1 MISSISIHEIADLEL
16 NEAAQYYESKVTG
29 LGFAFLSEV
38 ERVIEQIQNNPESA
52 PRIRKAVRRKLL
64 RGFPYSIMYS
74 IVVIQFEFS
83 RLRIKRVA
91 RFTGETVNNLS
102 VPA

>member
-74 IVVIQFEFS
+74 IVDDSI
-83 RLRIKRVA
+83 RILAIANQKR
-91 RFTGETVNNLS
+91 RPFYWRDRQ
-102 VPA
+102 